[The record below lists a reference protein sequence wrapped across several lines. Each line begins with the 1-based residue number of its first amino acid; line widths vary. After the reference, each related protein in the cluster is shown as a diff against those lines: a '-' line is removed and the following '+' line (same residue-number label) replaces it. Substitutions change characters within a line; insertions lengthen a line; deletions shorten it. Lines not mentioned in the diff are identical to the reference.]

1 MKRSPFRLLPALS
14 TVLVGAASVSLLSLA
29 SAADDEEAEA
39 KTAEEELADK
49 QRIEASA
56 PGTVDEARTRARLLH
71 ETIRGALQVMHRD
84 FFGNGEDDLNL
95 PSQSLDDVF
104 LALAELWGVEI
115 QWLGV
120 NATKGAS
127 HEPDDDFEKAAAR
140 ALAAGEPEYEA
151 VERGKYRFVGT
162 IRIRNQ
168 CLKCHVPNR
177 TSLEDRVGGLAIQ
190 IPLKKGAVSPRAA
203 AVPAAARSAAQ

>member
-1 MKRSPFRLLPALS
+1 MIRSPFGHSPAFLI
-14 TVLVGAASVSLLSLA
+14 VLCFATSVLCISPA
-29 SAADDEEAEA
+29 FAADDDNDEK
-39 KTAEEELADK
+39 KTEEEELADK

-56 PGTVDEARTRARLLH
+56 PASVDEARARARLLH

-104 LALAELWGVEI
+104 LAVAEIWGVEI

-127 HEPDDDFEKAAAR
+127 HEPDDDFEKAAAK
-140 ALAAGEPEYEA
+140 ALAAGEKEYEA
-151 VERGKYRFVGT
+151 VERGKFRYVGS
-162 IRIRNQ
+162 IQIRNQ

-177 TSLEDRVGGLAIQ
+177 TSLEDRVGGLAFR
-190 IPLKKGAVSPRAA
+190 IPLKKSSSSAA
-203 AVPAAARSAAQ
+203 SPAATGTAAQ